1 MKVQSFKSLTG
12 FIRKTENFL
21 TENEV
26 TNNLFWEV
34 LRGVKKQPARSYWA
48 GNIMKNGK
56 IEMSAIL
63 TSSNYLLISR
73 GNKAALHHLIG
84 YCRRKK
90 WGLRGV
96 TGPYEYSTSFTHKW
110 LDGGED
116 TVDGRRDFSIY
127 ESPKRI
133 PKWKGGNSS
142 DYFLKL
148 VGDMEWPRA
157 RLWALQFASE
167 SRPKIN
173 GSAVVGMAK
182 EMMKNQ
188 NLYFLQKKGFGT
200 CGMAGFGRET
210 PNLKVINLV
219 YVPKELRNQKLAQ
232 KLILEVLKKTG
243 NENDK
248 RSILFSDYQG
258 RNNLYQSI
266 GFQLISTH
274 SERMF

>member
-1 MKVQSFKSLTG
+1 MKVKSYKSLAG
-12 FIRKTENFL
+12 FIRNTEDFL
-21 TENEV
+21 IEKEV

-34 LRGVKKQPARSYWA
+34 LRGLEKQPGTNYWA

-63 TSSNYLLISR
+63 TSSNYLLISK
-73 GNKAALHHLIG
+73 GNKAALNHLIG

-90 WGLRGV
+90 WHLRGV
-96 TGPYEYSTSFTHKW
+96 TGPNEYSTSFTHKW
-110 LDGGED
+110 IDGGKD
-116 TVDGRRDFSIY
+116 TVEESRDFSIY

-133 PKWKGGNSS
+133 PKWKGGNSN

-182 EMMKNQ
+182 EMKKNQ
-188 NLYFLQKKGFGT
+188 NLYFLQKKDFGT

-232 KLILEVLKKTG
+232 KLILEVLKKT
-243 NENDK
+243 ENKKDK
-248 RSILFSDYQG
+248 RCILFSDYQG
-258 RNNLYQSI
+258 QNNLYDSI
-266 GFQLISTH
+266 GFQLSSTH